1 MISIVR
7 NYTSVNSPI
16 SHKYLN
22 HGIIVPSH
30 KCSNNSSNHSLNLY
44 NFSFAAGTIKIL
56 KVRAYSTSSSS
67 EDNNE
72 FNPDKF
78 IPDKF
83 IPSLAVPLNPL
94 FSHYPLRGYREMRGV
109 MGEKVIYG
117 DVFSMKKVILKD
129 NAGKAGIYMFTN
141 KTTGDIYVG
150 QSIDLRKR
158 FLNYFNLSYINKRNE
173 LVINRALIKYGYSNF
188 SLTILEYCDKSDLD
202 VREQHYFDTLN
213 PKYNIQKVAGGS
225 SRGLILSEETKDKIS
240 KALKGVYKEDKA
252 YWYGRKMDD
261 ATKELMSSKRR
272 GELNPLYGKSHSD
285 EAKELMRQKALGRK
299 YSEET
304 KLLMSA
310 KRGNPVNIYE
320 KFSSEGF
327 KLIGSFVSARRAGK
341 FLEISG
347 STVISYMRSGA
358 VFKDRYKFSS
368 K

>member
-1 MISIVR
+1 M
-7 NYTSVNSPI
+7 N
-16 SHKYLN
+16 
-22 HGIIVPSH
+22 VPSH
-30 KCSNNSSNHSLNLY
+30 KCSNYSHNHSLNLY
-44 NFSFAAGTIKIL
+44 NFSFAAGTISFF

-67 EDNNE
+67 KDNNE
-72 FNPDKF
+72 FNH
-78 IPDKF
+78 DKF
-83 IPSLAVPLNPL
+83 IPSLAQ
-94 FSHYPLRGYREMRGV
+94 
-109 MGEKVIYG
+109 VIYD
-117 DVFSMKKVILKD
+117 DVFFMKKAILKD

-150 QSIDLRKR
+150 QSIDLCKR

-173 LVINRALIKYGYSNF
+173 LVINRALIKCGYSNF

-225 SRGLILSEETKDKIS
+225 SRGLILSEETPDRIS
-240 KALKGVYKEDKA
+240 KALKGVYKEGKA

-261 ATKELMSSKRR
+261 ATKKLMSSKRR
-272 GELNPLYGKSHSD
+272 GKLNPLYDKSHSD
-285 EAKELMRQKALGRK
+285 EAKELMREKALGRK

-304 KLLMSA
+304 KLLMST